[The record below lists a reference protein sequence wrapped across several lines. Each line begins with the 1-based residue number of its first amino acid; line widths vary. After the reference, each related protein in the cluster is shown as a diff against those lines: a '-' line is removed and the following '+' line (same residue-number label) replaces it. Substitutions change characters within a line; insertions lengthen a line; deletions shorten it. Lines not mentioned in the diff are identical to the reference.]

1 MAKKTLGIVSGGQL
15 GRMLTEPAIKLGLDV
30 LVLDP
35 TPNCPAAQVG
45 AKQIIG
51 SWKDRELLGQVVEQS
66 DFFTIEIEHIDTKT
80 LKKFKNKKINP
91 HPKTIELIQNKLE
104 QKKLLQKNGI
114 AVGEFDEIT
123 SWDDVI
129 KKLEKWDGKLYL
141 KKKYD
146 AYDGRGN
153 WFFNGS
159 DQIKEFSK
167 FNKSEDFYIEKLIR
181 FKREIAVIVAKDING
196 NIKSYP
202 ATETIHKRNICV
214 ETHTPTGLPA
224 FVDSKAI
231 KLAEGA
237 VSLLDGAGIY
247 GVEMFLT
254 EFDDLMINE
263 IAPRVHNSGHYTMD
277 ACETSQFEQ
286 HVRAVTGMKL
296 GSTKMKVPAA
306 VMINI
311 LGERDGQ
318 VKLNGVEEA
327 EKIDGV
333 SVYIYGKSPTKI
345 DRKMGHINAIGDTI
359 EAAREK
365 ALKARRMIS
374 I

>member
-1 MAKKTLGIVSGGQL
+1 
-15 GRMLTEPAIKLGLDV
+15 MLTEPAIKLGLDV